1 MLGILYFYFQSLF
14 NLLKALTLILKHA
27 TFLQTSNHPEEAVTK
42 VELNYQKANIDESI
56 QQYLIACAS
65 ELSLEQFVGFIMSTN
80 IGLFILSLPHVTSIS
95 YDSFVSHGY
104 SRT

>member
-1 MLGILYFYFQSLF
+1 M
-14 NLLKALTLILKHA
+14 ALT
-27 TFLQTSNHPEEAVTK
+27 N

-65 ELSLEQFVGFIMSTN
+65 KLSLEQFVGFIMSTN

-95 YDSFVSHGY
+95 YDSFVPHGY